1 MFMDL
6 DKFKDVND
14 RLGHA
19 TGDEL
24 LVQFTA
30 RVRSCL
36 REDDTL
42 ARLGGDEFIIL
53 LPEVKSPEAVL
64 NVAERLVRAS
74 APDYVINGHHLA
86 VSTSIGISLYPGDG
100 KTSEELLNGADI
112 AMYQAKQSG
121 RDGYQLFN
129 PKAVDNPAN
138 RQRQ

>member
-1 MFMDL
+1 
-6 DKFKDVND
+6 
-14 RLGHA
+14 
-19 TGDEL
+19 
-24 LVQFTA
+24 
-30 RVRSCL
+30 
-36 REDDTL
+36 
-42 ARLGGDEFIIL
+42 
-53 LPEVKSPEAVL
+53 
-64 NVAERLVRAS
+64 
-74 APDYVINGHHLA
+74 